1 MLLVEIDVL
10 PRDRMSHKFH
20 IGLKW
25 MTPKLTEIA
34 YTEVLKRLYRC
45 EMAAA

>member
-1 MLLVEIDVL
+1 VPFRKPKALM
-10 PRDRMSHKFH
+10 
-20 IGLKW
+20 KW

-34 YTEVLKRLYRC
+34 YTEELKRLYRC

>member
-1 MLLVEIDVL
+1 M
-10 PRDRMSHKFH
+10 
-20 IGLKW
+20 KW

-34 YTEVLKRLYRC
+34 YTEELKRLYRC